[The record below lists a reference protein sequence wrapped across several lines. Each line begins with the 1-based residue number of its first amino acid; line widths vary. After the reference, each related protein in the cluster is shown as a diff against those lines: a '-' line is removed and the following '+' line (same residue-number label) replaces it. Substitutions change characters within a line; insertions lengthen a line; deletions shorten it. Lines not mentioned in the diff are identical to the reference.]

1 MSFARLTPRPSATA
15 DPGVVIPDPWAP
27 GVFPMKLSLSRI
39 LILSS
44 ALLVSP
50 LLSGRAQAQTTVTT
64 TMTVTANVVASCSV
78 VGGTLAFGNYDPIAA
93 GATDANLQIGV
104 RCTRGVT
111 ALVGLSLG
119 ANPSGAT
126 RRMNNGASFLNYEL
140 YQDAPRTV
148 IWGTGVQRVTYVAA
162 SNAVTNFT
170 VFGRVFA
177 LQDVAVGAFADTVT
191 ISVTF

>member
-1 MSFARLTPRPSATA
+1 MKVSF
-15 DPGVVIPDPWAP
+15 
-27 GVFPMKLSLSRI
+27 SRV
-39 LILSS
+39 LVL
-44 ALLVSP
+44 AGFLLVSP
-50 LLSGRAQAQTTVTT
+50 FLTGSAQAQTTVTT

-93 GATDANLQIGV
+93 AATDATVQIGV

-111 ALVGLSLG
+111 ALIGLSLG
-119 ANPSGAT
+119 ANPSGTT
-126 RRMNNGASFLNYEL
+126 RRMNNGGSFLDYEL

-162 SNAVTNFT
+162 SNALTNFT

-177 LQDVAVGAFADTVT
+177 LQDVAVGAFSDTVT